1 MRVKLPPGPPKGGNR
16 ISRNLNYQMLWALRN
31 EVQKNQNEKEQKSH
45 NESFF
50 FQFVY
55 LSYES
60 RMKGPHEIFRS
71 LGRNASVK

>member
-1 MRVKLPPGPPKGGNR
+1 
-16 ISRNLNYQMLWALRN
+16 MLWALRN

-60 RMKGPHEIFRS
+60 RMKGPHEIFRNF
-71 LGRNASVK
+71 GRNTSVK